1 MWHDSSDYRR
11 IMEKRMR
18 TAGYQL
24 LDSGMGNKLERVGP
38 YLLVRPSPQ
47 AVWSPSLSEERWKE
61 ADAVY
66 IRSSTGGG
74 KWEFKRRLPEKWE
87 IEYGDHR
94 FLVKPTGFGH
104 LGIFPEQRESWEWI
118 SGKVKAAKRE
128 ITVLNL
134 FAYTGGSTL
143 AVASEGASVCHVD
156 ASKGVVDWARE
167 NAARS
172 GLSGQSVR
180 WIVDDAKKFIGKEI
194 RRDKRYDAIILD
206 PPSFGRG
213 AKGEVWKIED
223 DLTKLLHTCSELLS
237 DDPLFVLLSCHS
249 PGFTPL
255 VLQNILAEMIKKIK
269 GKLSY
274 AEMTITEAESSRPL
288 PCGSYARWSSK

>member
-1 MWHDSSDYRR
+1 
-11 IMEKRMR
+11 MR

-47 AVWSPSLSEERWKE
+47 AVWSPSLPKERWDE

-66 IRSSTGGG
+66 IRSSSGGG

-87 IEYGDHR
+87 IEYGGYR
-94 FLVKPTGFGH
+94 FAVKPTGFGH
-104 LGIFPEQRESWEWI
+104 LGLFPEQRESWQWI
-118 SGKVKAAKRE
+118 SEKIKTAKRE

-143 AVASEGASVCHVD
+143 AAASSGASVCHLD
-156 ASKGVVDWARE
+156 ASKGVVDWGRE
-167 NAARS
+167 NAALS
-172 GLSGQSVR
+172 NLSGQSIR
-180 WIVDDAKKFIGKEI
+180 WIVDDAQKFISKEI
-194 RRDKRYDAIILD
+194 RRGKKYDAIILD

-213 AKGEVWKIED
+213 ARGEVWKIED
-223 DLTKLLHTCSELLS
+223 DLTKLLNSCRELLS
-237 DDPLFVLLSCHS
+237 DDPLFLLLSCHS

-255 VLQNILAEMIKKIK
+255 VLQNLLSEMMKILK
-269 GKLSY
+269 GKLSC
-274 AEMTITEAESSRPL
+274 AEMMITETESGRPL
-288 PCGSYARWSSK
+288 PCGSYARWSLK

>member
-1 MWHDSSDYRR
+1 
-11 IMEKRMR
+11 MEKRMR

-47 AVWSPSLSEERWKE
+47 AVWSPSLPKERWQE

-74 KWEFKRRLPEKWE
+74 KWEFRRLLPEKWE
-87 IEYGDHR
+87 IEYGGFR
-94 FLVKPTGFGH
+94 FAVKPTGFGH
-104 LGIFPEQRESWEWI
+104 LGLFPEQIDSWEWI
-118 SGKVKAAKRE
+118 SEKVKTAKRE

-143 AVASEGASVCHVD
+143 AAASAGASVCHLD
-156 ASKGVVDWARE
+156 ASKGVVDWGRE
-167 NAARS
+167 NAALS
-172 GLSGQSVR
+172 NLSGQSIR
-180 WIVDDAKKFIGKEI
+180 WIVDDAQKFISKEI
-194 RRDKRYDAIILD
+194 RRGKRYDAVILD

-213 AKGEVWKIED
+213 AKGEIWKIED
-223 DLTKLLHTCSELLS
+223 DLTKLLNSCRELLS

-255 VLQNILAEMIKKIK
+255 VLQNLLAEMMKKIK
-269 GKLSY
+269 GKLSC
-274 AEMTITEAESSRPL
+274 AEMMLTEAESGRPL

>member
-1 MWHDSSDYRR
+1 
-11 IMEKRMR
+11 MEKRMR
-18 TAGYQL
+18 PAGYQL

-47 AVWSPSLSEERWKE
+47 AVWSPSLSEERWKG

-87 IEYGDHR
+87 IEYGGYR
-94 FLVKPTGFGH
+94 FSVKPTGFGH
-104 LGIFPEQRESWEWI
+104 LGLFPEQIDSWEWI
-118 SGKVKAAKRE
+118 SEKVKAAKRE

-134 FAYTGGSTL
+134 FAYTGASTL
-143 AVASEGASVCHVD
+143 AAASAGASVCHLD
-156 ASKGVVDWARE
+156 ASKGVVDWGRE
-167 NAARS
+167 NAALS
-172 GLSGQSVR
+172 GLSGSSIR
-180 WIVDDAKKFIGKEI
+180 WIVDDAKKFISKEI
-194 RRDKRYDAIILD
+194 RRGKKYDAIILD

-223 DLTKLLHTCSELLS
+223 DLTKLLYICRELLS
-237 DDPLFVLLSCHS
+237 DGPLFVLLSCHS

-255 VLQNILAEMIKKIK
+255 VLQNLLSAMMKNIK
-269 GKLSY
+269 GKLSG
-274 AEMTITEAESSRPL
+274 AEMLITETESGRPL
-288 PCGSYARWSSK
+288 PCGSYAKWSSK

>member
-1 MWHDSSDYRR
+1 MR
-11 IMEKRMR
+11 I
-18 TAGYQL
+18 AGYQL

-38 YLLVRPSPQ
+38 YLLMRPSPQ
-47 AVWSPSLSEERWKE
+47 AVWSPYLPEERWQE

-66 IRSSTGGG
+66 IRSSSGGG

-87 IEYGDHR
+87 IEYGGFR
-94 FLVKPTGFGH
+94 FAVKPTGFGH

-118 SGKVKAAKRE
+118 SEKVKTVTRE

-143 AVASEGASVCHVD
+143 AAASAGASVCHLD
-156 ASKGVVDWARE
+156 ASKGVVDWGRE
-167 NAARS
+167 NTALS
-172 GLSGQSVR
+172 GLSSSSIR
-180 WIVDDAKKFIGKEI
+180 WIVDDANKFIGKEI
-194 RRDKRYDAIILD
+194 RRGKKYDAIILD

-223 DLTKLLHTCSELLS
+223 DLTKLLNTCRALLS
-237 DDPLFVLLSCHS
+237 DEPLFVLLSCHS

-255 VLQNILAEMIKKIK
+255 VLQNLLAEMMKTIK
-269 GKLSY
+269 GRLSC
-274 AEMTITEAESSRPL
+274 AEMVITEAESGSPL
-288 PCGSYARWSSK
+288 PCGSYARWSLK

>member
-1 MWHDSSDYRR
+1 
-11 IMEKRMR
+11 MEKRTR
-18 TAGYQL
+18 TVGYQL
-24 LDSGMGNKLERVGP
+24 LDSGMGNKLEGVGP

-47 AVWSPSLSEERWKE
+47 AVWSHSLPKERWEE

-87 IEYGDHR
+87 IEYGGFR
-94 FLVKPTGFGH
+94 FAVKPTGFGH
-104 LGIFPEQRESWEWI
+104 LGLFPEQREIWKWI
-118 SGKVKAAKRE
+118 SEKVKTAKRE

-143 AVASEGASVCHVD
+143 AAASAGASVCHVD
-156 ASKGVVDWARE
+156 ASKGVVDWGKE
-167 NAARS
+167 NAALS
-172 GLSGQSVR
+172 GLSGRPIR

-194 RRDKRYDAIILD
+194 RRGKRYDAIILD

-223 DLTKLLHTCSELLS
+223 DLSKMLHTCRELLS

-255 VLQNILAEMIKKIK
+255 VLQNLLSEMMKNMK
-269 GKLSY
+269 GKLSG
-274 AEMTITEAESSRPL
+274 AEMEITESESGRPL
-288 PCGSYARWSSK
+288 PSGSYARWSLIT

>member
-1 MWHDSSDYRR
+1 
-11 IMEKRMR
+11 MEKRMR

-47 AVWSPSLSEERWKE
+47 AVWSPALPNERWQG

-74 KWEFKRRLPEKWE
+74 KWEFKRRLPEKWK
-87 IEYGDHR
+87 IEYGGYR
-94 FLVKPTGFGH
+94 FAVKPTGFGH
-104 LGIFPEQRESWEWI
+104 LGLFPEQRESWEWI
-118 SGKVKAAKRE
+118 SEKVKTAKRE

-143 AVASEGASVCHVD
+143 AAASAGASVCHVD
-156 ASKGVVDWARE
+156 ASKGVVDWSRE
-167 NAARS
+167 NTALS
-172 GLSGQSVR
+172 GLSSSSIR
-180 WIVDDAKKFIGKEI
+180 WIVDDVKKFIGKEI
-194 RRDKRYDAIILD
+194 RRGKRYDAIILD

-213 AKGEVWKIED
+213 AKGEIWKIED
-223 DLTKLLHTCSELLS
+223 DLTKLLHTCRELLS
-237 DDPLFVLLSCHS
+237 DAPLFVLLSCHS

-255 VLQNILAEMIKKIK
+255 VLQNLLAEMMNIK
-269 GKLSY
+269 GKLSC
-274 AEMTITEAESSRPL
+274 AEMVITEAESGRPL
-288 PCGSYARWSSK
+288 PCGSYARWSLK

>member
-1 MWHDSSDYRR
+1 MK
-11 IMEKRMR
+11 KRMR

-24 LDSGMGNKLERVGP
+24 LDSGVENKLERVGP

-47 AVWSPSLSEERWKE
+47 AVWSPSLPKERWQE
-61 ADAVY
+61 ADALY

-87 IEYGDHR
+87 IEYGDFR
-94 FLVKPTGFGH
+94 FDVKPTGFGH
-104 LGIFPEQRESWEWI
+104 LGLFPEQIESWEWI
-118 SGKVKAAKRE
+118 SEKVKTSKRE

-143 AVASEGASVCHVD
+143 AAASSGASVCHLD
-156 ASKGVVDWARE
+156 ASKGVVDWGRE
-167 NAARS
+167 NAALS
-172 GLSGQSVR
+172 GLSGQSIR
-180 WIVDDAKKFIGKEI
+180 WIVDDAQKFIGKEI
-194 RRDKRYDAIILD
+194 RRGKRYDAIILD

-213 AKGEVWKIED
+213 ARGEVWKIEN
-223 DLTKLLHTCSELLS
+223 DLTKLLNSCRELLS

-255 VLQNILAEMIKKIK
+255 VLQNLLAEMMKNIK
-269 GKLSY
+269 GNLSC
-274 AEMTITEAESSRPL
+274 AEMMITEAESGRPL

>member
-1 MWHDSSDYRR
+1 MGKKIR
-11 IMEKRMR
+11 I
-18 TAGYQL
+18 TGYHL

-47 AVWSPSLSEERWKE
+47 AVWSPYLSEERWRE

-87 IEYGDHR
+87 IEYGGCK
-94 FLVKPTGFGH
+94 FAVKPTGFGH
-104 LGIFPEQRESWEWI
+104 LGLFPEQIESWEWI
-118 SGKVKAAKRE
+118 SQKVKAAKRD

-143 AVASEGASVCHVD
+143 AAASAGASVCHLD
-156 ASKGVVDWARE
+156 ASKGVVDWGRE
-167 NAARS
+167 NAALS
-172 GLSGQSVR
+172 DLSGQSIR
-180 WIVDDAKKFIGKEI
+180 WIVDDAKKFVSKEI
-194 RRDKRYDAIILD
+194 RREKKYDAIILD

-223 DLTKLLHTCSELLS
+223 DLTKLIYICRELLT
-237 DDPLFVLLSCHS
+237 DDPLFLLLSSHS

-255 VLQNILAEMIKKIK
+255 VLQNILSEMITNRK
-269 GKLSY
+269 GKLSC
-274 AEMTITEAESSRPL
+274 AEMTITEAESGRPL